1 MANSRPDPSQET
13 EWIRRCQSGD
23 KEAFAPL
30 VDAYQRRI
38 FAIVFHLVRRR
49 NDVEDIVQEIF
60 MKAFAAIESYN
71 SQSSFGTWLNR
82 IAVNHCYDYLRRQR
96 SSRVTYF
103 AEMSEEGQ
111 RQIESQSRGHE
122 EGGLDSE
129 EKLAM
134 GDLVR
139 KLLARAPAEDRV
151 ILTLKEIEDRS
162 VEEIS
167 EILGL
172 KLSTVKVRLHRA
184 RKRMVRD
191 FEKLAGGMVSHAL

>member
-1 MANSRPDPSQET
+1 MAHSRPDAAKEA
-13 EWIRRCQSGD
+13 EWIRHCQSGD
-23 KEAFAPL
+23 KEAFSPL

-38 FAIVFHLVRRR
+38 FSIVYHLVRRR

-60 MKAFAAIESYN
+60 MKAFAAIGSYN

-82 IAVNHCYDYLRRQR
+82 VAVNHCYDYLRRQR

-103 AEMSEEGQ
+103 WEMSEEGQ
-111 RQIESQSRGHE
+111 RKIESHSHSHK
-122 EGGLDSE
+122 EGGLDNE
-129 EKLAM
+129 GKLAV
-134 GDLVR
+134 GDLAG

-162 VEEIS
+162 VDEIS
-167 EILGL
+167 EILSL
-172 KLSTVKVRLHRA
+172 KVSTVKVRLHRA

-191 FEKLAGGMVSHAL
+191 FENWQEGR

>member
-1 MANSRPDPSQET
+1 MVHSRPDPSQEA
-13 EWIRRCQSGD
+13 EWIRLCQSG
-23 KEAFAPL
+23 KSEAFAPL

-38 FAIVFHLVRRR
+38 FSIVFHLVRRR

-82 IAVNHCYDYLRRQR
+82 VAVNHCYDYLRRQR

-103 AEMSEEGQ
+103 WEMSEEGQ
-111 RQIESQSRGHE
+111 RQVESHSHSPAT
-122 EGGLDSE
+122 GGLDSSE
-129 EKLAM
+129 RVAV
-134 GDLVR
+134 GDLAD

-151 ILTLKEIEDRS
+151 ILTLKELEDRS

-184 RKRMVRD
+184 RKRMVKD
-191 FEKLAGGMVSHAL
+191 FEKWQEGR

>member
-1 MANSRPDPSQET
+1 MANSRPEPSQEA
-13 EWIRRCQSGD
+13 EWIRRCQSGE

-111 RQIESQSRGHE
+111 RQIESQSQSHE
-122 EGGLDSE
+122 EGGLNSE
-129 EKLAM
+129 DKLAV
-134 GDLVR
+134 GDLVW

-191 FEKLAGGMVSHAL
+191 FEKLAGGTVSHAL

>member
-1 MANSRPDPSQET
+1 MAHSRPDPSQEA
-13 EWIRRCQSGD
+13 EWIRLCQSGQ

-30 VDAYQRRI
+30 VEAYQRKI
-38 FAIVFHLVRRR
+38 FSIVFHLVRRR

-71 SQSSFGTWLNR
+71 SQSSFGTWINR

-96 SSRVTYF
+96 SSKVTYF
-103 AEMSEEGQ
+103 WEMSEEGQ
-111 RQIESQSRGHE
+111 RQIETHTQSPE
-122 EGGLDSE
+122 EGGLDSA
-129 EKLAM
+129 EKLAL
-134 GDLVR
+134 GDLVN
-139 KLLARAPAEDRV
+139 KLLGRAPAEDRV
-151 ILTLKEIEDRS
+151 ILTLKEIEDKS

-184 RKRMVRD
+184 RKRMVKDLENWQEGR
-191 FEKLAGGMVSHAL
+191 

>member
-1 MANSRPDPSQET
+1 MVHSRPDPSQEA
-13 EWIRRCQSGD
+13 EWIRRCQSGES
-23 KEAFAPL
+23 EAFAPL

-38 FAIVFHLVRRR
+38 FSIVFHLVRRR

-60 MKAFAAIESYN
+60 MKAFAAVESYN

-96 SSRVTYF
+96 ASRVTYF
-103 AEMSEEGQ
+103 WEMSEEGQ
-111 RQIESQSRGHE
+111 RQIESHSHGPS
-122 EGGLDSE
+122 EGGLDTSE
-129 EKLAM
+129 RLAV
-134 GDLVR
+134 GDLAG

-151 ILTLKEIEDRS
+151 ILTLKELEDRS

-191 FEKLAGGMVSHAL
+191 FEKWQEGR

>member
-1 MANSRPDPSQET
+1 MVHSRSDPSQEA
-13 EWIRRCQSGD
+13 EWIRLCQSGE

-38 FAIVFHLVRRR
+38 FSIVYHLVRRR

-60 MKAFAAIESYN
+60 MKAFAAIETYN

-103 AEMSEEGQ
+103 WEMSEEGQ
-111 RQIESQSRGHE
+111 RQIESHSQSHE

-134 GDLVR
+134 GDLVN

-151 ILTLKEIEDRS
+151 ILTLKEIEDKS

-184 RKRMVRD
+184 RKRMVKD
-191 FEKLAGGMVSHAL
+191 LEKWQEGR

>member
-1 MANSRPDPSQET
+1 MGHSRPDPSQEAD
-13 EWIRRCQSGD
+13 WIRRCQFGES
-23 KEAFAPL
+23 EAFAPL
-30 VDAYQRRI
+30 VDVYQRRV
-38 FAIVFHLVRRR
+38 FSIVYHLVRRR

-60 MKAFAAIESYN
+60 MKAFAAIGSYN

-96 SSRVTYF
+96 SSKVTYF
-103 AEMSEEGQ
+103 WEMSEEGQ
-111 RQIESQSRGHE
+111 RQIEENTHGPKD
-122 EGGLDSE
+122 GGLNSE
-129 EKLAM
+129 EKLAL
-134 GDLVR
+134 GDLAG

-167 EILGL
+167 EILSL
-172 KLSTVKVRLHRA
+172 KVSTVKVRLHRA

-191 FEKLAGGMVSHAL
+191 FETWQKGR

>member
-1 MANSRPDPSQET
+1 MVHSRPDPSQEAD
-13 EWIRRCQSGD
+13 WIRRCQSGET
-23 KEAFAPL
+23 EAFAPL

-38 FAIVFHLVRRR
+38 FSIVFHLVRRR

-60 MKAFAAIESYN
+60 MKAFAAIGSYN

-96 SSRVTYF
+96 SSRVSYF
-103 AEMSEEGQ
+103 WEMSEEGQ
-111 RQIESQSRGHE
+111 RQIESHSQSPA
-122 EGGLDSE
+122 EGGLDSA
-129 EKLAM
+129 EKLAVD
-134 GDLVR
+134 DLAA
-139 KLLARAPAEDRV
+139 KLLARAPSEDRV
-151 ILTLKEIEDRS
+151 ILTLKELEDRS

-184 RKRMVRD
+184 RKRMIKD
-191 FEKLAGGMVSHAL
+191 FEKLAGGTVSHAV

>member
-1 MANSRPDPSQET
+1 MANSRPDPSQEA

-111 RQIESQSRGHE
+111 QQIESQSRGHE

>member
-1 MANSRPDPSQET
+1 MAYSRPDPSQEA

-23 KEAFAPL
+23 AEAFAPL
-30 VDAYQRRI
+30 VDAYQRRV
-38 FAIVFHLVRRR
+38 FAIVFHVVRRR
-49 NDVEDIVQEIF
+49 NDVEDIVQEVF

-96 SSRVTYF
+96 SSRVTYYW
-103 AEMSEEGQ
+103 EMSEEGQ
-111 RQIESQSRGHE
+111 RQVESHSHSPE
-122 EGGLDSE
+122 EGGLNSE
-129 EKLAM
+129 EKLAL
-134 GDLVR
+134 GDFVD

-151 ILTLKEIEDRS
+151 ILTLKEIEDKS

-172 KLSTVKVRLHRA
+172 KVSTVKVRLHRA
-184 RKRMVRD
+184 RKRMVKD
-191 FEKLAGGMVSHAL
+191 LEKWQEGR

>member
-1 MANSRPDPSQET
+1 MVHSRPDPSQDA
-13 EWIRRCQSGD
+13 EWIRRCQSGE

-30 VDAYQRRI
+30 VDAYQRRV
-38 FAIVFHLVRRR
+38 FSIVYHLVRRR

-71 SQSSFGTWLNR
+71 SQASFGTWLNR
-82 IAVNHCYDYLRRQR
+82 IAINHCYDYLRRQR

-103 AEMSEEGQ
+103 WEMSEEGQ
-111 RQIESQSRGHE
+111 RQVELHVQSHE

-134 GDLVR
+134 GDLVD

-151 ILTLKEIEDRS
+151 ILTLKEIEDKS
-162 VEEIS
+162 VDEIS

-184 RKRMVRD
+184 RKRMVKD
-191 FEKLAGGMVSHAL
+191 LEKWQEGR

>member
-1 MANSRPDPSQET
+1 MAYSRPDPSQEA
-13 EWIRRCQSGD
+13 EWIRRCQSGET
-23 KEAFAPL
+23 EAFAPL
-30 VDAYQRRI
+30 VDAYQRRV

-103 AEMSEEGQ
+103 WEMSEEGQ
-111 RQIESQSRGHE
+111 RQIESHSHSHE
-122 EGGLDSE
+122 EGGLNSE
-129 EKLAM
+129 EKLAL
-134 GDLVR
+134 GDFVD

-151 ILTLKEIEDRS
+151 ILTLKEIEDKS

-172 KLSTVKVRLHRA
+172 KVSTVKVRLHRA
-184 RKRMVRD
+184 RKRMVKD
-191 FEKLAGGMVSHAL
+191 LEKWQEGR

>member
-1 MANSRPDPSQET
+1 MVHSRPDPSQEA
-13 EWIRRCQSGD
+13 EWIRLCQSG
-23 KEAFAPL
+23 KSEAFAPL

-38 FAIVFHLVRRR
+38 FSIVFHLVRRR

-103 AEMSEEGQ
+103 WEMSEEGQ
-111 RQIESQSRGHE
+111 RQVESHSHSPAA
-122 EGGLDSE
+122 GGLDSS
-129 EKLAM
+129 EKVAV
-134 GDLVR
+134 GDLAD

-151 ILTLKEIEDRS
+151 ILTLKELEDRS

-184 RKRMVRD
+184 RKRMVKD
-191 FEKLAGGMVSHAL
+191 FEKWQEGR

>member
-1 MANSRPDPSQET
+1 MVHSRPDPSQEAN
-13 EWIRRCQSGD
+13 WIRLCQSGE

-38 FAIVFHLVRRR
+38 FSIVYHLVRRR

-60 MKAFAAIESYN
+60 MKAFAAIGSYN

-96 SSRVTYF
+96 SSRVSYF
-103 AEMSEEGQ
+103 WEMSEEGQ
-111 RQIESQSRGHE
+111 RQIEANTQSPGE
-122 EGGLDSE
+122 NGLNRE
-129 EKLAM
+129 EKLAA
-134 GDLVR
+134 GDLAG

-151 ILTLKEIEDRS
+151 ILTLREIEDRS

-167 EILGL
+167 AILSL
-172 KLSTVKVRLHRA
+172 KVSTVKVRLHRA
-184 RKRMVRD
+184 RKRMVKD
-191 FEKLAGGMVSHAL
+191 FEKWQEGR

>member
-1 MANSRPDPSQET
+1 MAHSRPDPSQEA
-13 EWIRRCQSGD
+13 EWIRHCQSGD
-23 KEAFAPL
+23 RESFAPL

-38 FAIVFHLVRRR
+38 FYIVFHLVRRR

-60 MKAFAAIESYN
+60 MKAFVAIESYN

-111 RQIESQSRGHE
+111 REIESHTRSPE
-122 EGGLDSE
+122 EGGLNSE
-129 EKLAM
+129 EKLAL
-134 GDLVR
+134 GDLVT

-151 ILTLKEIEDRS
+151 ILTLKEIEDKT
-162 VEEIS
+162 VDEIS

-172 KLSTVKVRLHRA
+172 KSSTVKVRLHRA
-184 RKRMVRD
+184 RKRMVKDLQKWQEGR
-191 FEKLAGGMVSHAL
+191 

>member
-1 MANSRPDPSQET
+1 MVHSRPDPSQEAD
-13 EWIRRCQSGD
+13 WIRLCQSGE

-30 VDAYQRRI
+30 VDAYQRRV
-38 FAIVFHLVRRR
+38 FSIVYHLVRRR

-60 MKAFAAIESYN
+60 MKAFAAIGSYN

-96 SSRVTYF
+96 SSRVSYF
-103 AEMSEEGQ
+103 WEMSEEGQ
-111 RQIESQSRGHE
+111 RQIEAHTQSPKE
-122 EGGLDSE
+122 SGLNRE
-129 EKLAM
+129 EKLAA
-134 GDLVR
+134 GDLAG

-162 VEEIS
+162 VEEVS

-172 KLSTVKVRLHRA
+172 KVSTVKVRLHRA

-191 FEKLAGGMVSHAL
+191 FEKWQEGR

>member
-1 MANSRPDPSQET
+1 MAHSRPDPSMEA
-13 EWIRRCQSGD
+13 EWIRRSQSGE

-30 VDAYQRRI
+30 IEAYQRRV
-38 FAIVFHLVRRR
+38 FSIVFHLVRRR

-103 AEMSEEGQ
+103 WEMSEEGQ
-111 RQIESQSRGHE
+111 REIESHSRSPK
-122 EGGLDSE
+122 EGGLDNE
-129 EKLAM
+129 EKLAL
-134 GDLVR
+134 GDLVT

-151 ILTLKEIEDRS
+151 ILTLKEMEDRS

-172 KLSTVKVRLHRA
+172 NISTVKVRLHRA

-191 FEKLAGGMVSHAL
+191 LQKWQEGR

>member
-1 MANSRPDPSQET
+1 MAHSRPDPSQEA
-13 EWIRRCQSGD
+13 EWIRLCQSGQ

-30 VDAYQRRI
+30 VEAYQRKI
-38 FAIVFHLVRRR
+38 FSIVFHLVRRR

-71 SQSSFGTWLNR
+71 SQSSFGTWINR

-103 AEMSEEGQ
+103 WEMSEEGQ
-111 RQIESQSRGHE
+111 RQIETHTQSPE
-122 EGGLDSE
+122 EGGLDSA
-129 EKLAM
+129 EKLAL
-134 GDLVR
+134 GDLVN
-139 KLLARAPAEDRV
+139 KLLGRAPAEDRV
-151 ILTLKEIEDRS
+151 ILTLKEIEDKS

-184 RKRMVRD
+184 RKRMVKDLENWQEGR
-191 FEKLAGGMVSHAL
+191 

>member
-1 MANSRPDPSQET
+1 MAHSRPDPSKEA

-23 KEAFAPL
+23 TEAFAPL
-30 VDAYQRRI
+30 VDAYQRRV
-38 FAIVFHLVRRR
+38 FSIVFHLVRRR

-103 AEMSEEGQ
+103 WEMSEEGQ
-111 RQIESQSRGHE
+111 REIESHSRSPE
-122 EGGLDSE
+122 QGGLNSE
-129 EKLAM
+129 EKLAL
-134 GDLVR
+134 GDLVT

-151 ILTLKEIEDRS
+151 ILTLKEIEDKS

-184 RKRMVRD
+184 RKRMVKDLQKWQEGR
-191 FEKLAGGMVSHAL
+191 

>member
-1 MANSRPDPSQET
+1 MAHSRPDPSMEA
-13 EWIRRCQSGD
+13 EWIRRCQSGE

-30 VDAYQRRI
+30 VDAYRRRV
-38 FAIVFHLVRRR
+38 FSIVYHLVRRR

-103 AEMSEEGQ
+103 WEMTEDGQREIESHSQSPEEG
-111 RQIESQSRGHE
+111 R
-122 EGGLDSE
+122 LNSE
-129 EKLAM
+129 EKLAVN
-134 GDLVR
+134 DLVN

-151 ILTLKEIEDRS
+151 VLTLKEIEDKS

-167 EILGL
+167 EILDL
-172 KLSTVKVRLHRA
+172 KPSTVKVRLHRA
-184 RKRMVRD
+184 RKRMVKDLQKWQEGR
-191 FEKLAGGMVSHAL
+191 

>member
-1 MANSRPDPSQET
+1 MVHSRPDPSQEA
-13 EWIRRCQSGD
+13 EWIRLCQSGQ

-30 VDAYQRRI
+30 VEAYQRKI
-38 FAIVFHLVRRR
+38 FSIVFHLVRRR

-71 SQSSFGTWLNR
+71 SQSSFGTWINR

-96 SSRVTYF
+96 SSKVTYF
-103 AEMSEEGQ
+103 WEMSEEGQ
-111 RQIESQSRGHE
+111 RQVEAHSQSPE
-122 EGGLDSE
+122 EGGLDSA
-129 EKLAM
+129 EKLAL
-134 GDLVR
+134 GDLVN

-151 ILTLKEIEDRS
+151 ILTLKEIEDKS

-184 RKRMVRD
+184 RKRMVKDLENWQEGR
-191 FEKLAGGMVSHAL
+191 

>member
-1 MANSRPDPSQET
+1 MVHSRPDPSQEA
-13 EWIRRCQSGD
+13 EWIRLCQSG
-23 KEAFAPL
+23 KSEAFAPL

-38 FAIVFHLVRRR
+38 FSIVFHLVRRR

-103 AEMSEEGQ
+103 WEMSEEGQ
-111 RQIESQSRGHE
+111 RQVESHSHSPGT
-122 EGGLDSE
+122 GGLDSS
-129 EKLAM
+129 EKVVV
-134 GDLVR
+134 GDLAD
-139 KLLARAPAEDRV
+139 KLLSRAPAEDRV
-151 ILTLKEIEDRS
+151 ILTLKELEDRS

-184 RKRMVRD
+184 RKRMVKD
-191 FEKLAGGMVSHAL
+191 FEKWQEGR